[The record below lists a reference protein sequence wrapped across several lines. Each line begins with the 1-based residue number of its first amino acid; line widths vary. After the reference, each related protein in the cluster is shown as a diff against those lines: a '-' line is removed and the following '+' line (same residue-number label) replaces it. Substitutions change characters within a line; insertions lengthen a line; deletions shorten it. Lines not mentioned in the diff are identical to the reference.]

1 MHKTT
6 LHYSERLLREAVVSF
21 VIRSFIRRLGAIFF
35 SLSPSSLESSFIF
48 SPNTIAVGSLAF
60 SLLPSYLP
68 LYSSPP
74 FSLPITA
81 ILLAVSDRCVHRRRR
96 WLTTNR
102 SSPWPRSLAVPR
114 CLGQP
119 SLRCGATHA
128 TGSLYSRPRSL
139 LPCRLTASTRTRKIS
154 LVVRPQRQWAEANGG
169 AAIIYAAAAAESG
182 NCGSPDTPEGSR
194 RDAFHQRRWMPSLAV
209 GHSRPNV
216 GSLLAWAHR
225 GDVSTQSL
233 YKQGAH
239 DDSGCFAYL
248 SEDAKCSAGSA
259 SAYRRN
265 KGCALAGSLK

>member
-81 ILLAVSDRCVHRRRR
+81 ILLAVSDRCVHRRRH
-96 WLTTNR
+96 WPTTNR

-154 LVVRPQRQWAEANGG
+154 LVVRPQRQWTEANGG

-182 NCGSPDTPEGSR
+182 TRHAGGIPSR
-194 RDAFHQRRWMPSLAV
+194 CLSSAPMDAIACCWAFPSDCWQFARLGTSSGRFQRNRCIN
-209 GHSRPNV
+209 R
-216 GSLLAWAHR
+216 
-225 GDVSTQSL
+225 
-233 YKQGAH
+233 
-239 DDSGCFAYL
+239 
-248 SEDAKCSAGSA
+248 
-259 SAYRRN
+259 
-265 KGCALAGSLK
+265 ALTMIAAARLF